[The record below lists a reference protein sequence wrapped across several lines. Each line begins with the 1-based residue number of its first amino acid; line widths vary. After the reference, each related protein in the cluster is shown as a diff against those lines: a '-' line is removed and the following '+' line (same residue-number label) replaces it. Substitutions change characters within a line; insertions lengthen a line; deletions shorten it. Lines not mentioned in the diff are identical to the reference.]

1 MGDRLGIHG
10 VVDILH
16 QYLGAIN
23 ARFYIFFLWETFCR
37 PLAGF
42 LDVQTSSKLVL
53 AAKKT
58 HFPVGP
64 WIEYR
69 ARQPTKMF
77 CEA

>member
-1 MGDRLGIHG
+1 MQDFALFSSG
-10 VVDILH
+10 
-16 QYLGAIN
+16 
-23 ARFYIFFLWETFCR
+23 ETFRR

-42 LDVQTSSKLVL
+42 LDVQTSFKLVL
-53 AAKKT
+53 AAKKA